1 MPCISGCVVS
11 PNITR
16 GRFGGIHNPK
26 SDQKDLTS
34 MRYFPDPD
42 KNLDLGA
49 VNRVVEAAF
58 ADHGKGLVQMPPK
71 VYVTLPAGDFR
82 TMPGFLPSLGIA
94 GVKIVNVHPDNPKMG
109 LPTVMALTVIL
120 DIATGKPAAILNA
133 TRLTDLRTGAAGA
146 IAAKYLA
153 PKKECVLGVIGTGRQ
168 AEAQVRA
175 TAQEVILT
183 SVRVWSRDPV
193 HAKAFA
199 ARLAPLSAESVS
211 LEKACD
217 CDILVT
223 TTPSRTPVIRS
234 EWIHPGMHINAIGA
248 DAPGKEELD
257 PEILHRAR
265 VFVDDPAQAFHS
277 GEINVPISTGKY
289 QPWMIAGTLGEVVTG
304 KRKRE
309 SPDEITVFDSTGLAV
324 QDLAIASL
332 AMRQASGMELP
343 FL

>member
-1 MPCISGCVVS
+1 MPFTSALVLPGGCL
-11 PNITR
+11 P
-16 GRFGGIHNPK
+16 FLLPEHNAK
-26 SDQKDLTS
+26 SDQVNQS
-34 MRYFPDPD
+34 GMRYFPDPD
-42 KNLDLGA
+42 KNLDIGD
-49 VNRVVEAAF
+49 VNRVIEAAF

-71 VYVTLPAGDFR
+71 IYVTLPAGDFR
-82 TMPGFLPSLGIA
+82 TMPGFLPTLGIA
-94 GVKIVNVHPDNPKMG
+94 GVKIVNVHPDNPKVG
-109 LPTVMALTVIL
+109 LPTVMALTIIL

-153 PKKECVLGVIGTGRQ
+153 PRKECVLGVVGTGRQ

-175 TAQEVILT
+175 TAQEISLSRVL
-183 SVRVWSRDPV
+183 VWSRNPA
-193 HAKAFA
+193 HAAAFA
-199 ARLAPLSAESVS
+199 ARLAPLPAESAP
-211 LEKACD
+211 LERACD
-217 CDILVT
+217 CNILVT
-223 TTPSRTPVIRS
+223 TTPSRAPLIKS
-234 EWIHPGMHINAIGA
+234 EWIRPGTHINAIGA

-289 QPWMIAGTLGEVVTG
+289 QPWMIAGTLGEVVIG

-309 SPDEITVFDSTGLAV
+309 SDEEITVFDSTGLAI

-332 AMRQASGMELP
+332 AMRQATGMELP